1 MIANHVLL
9 PDYHTVVMQSNV
21 DVKPGLHMVEI
32 STEHVCDHVLK
43 RISKLSTYRLQIFLV
58 KYEYLRLLQLCED
71 QGIRGQL

>member
-21 DVKPGLHMVEI
+21 DVKPDLHIVEI
-32 STEHVCDHVLK
+32 SAEHVCDHVLK

-71 QGIRGQL
+71 QSIRGQL